1 MLRQRLFEQEELL
14 RQTQS
19 RLYMQEQQ
27 RAAVDNHQTADAP
40 SMYPLSDSAG
50 SQQIQSV
57 TKTSRE

>member
-1 MLRQRLFEQEELL
+1 MLRQRIFEQEELL

-27 RAAVDNHQTADAP
+27 KAAVDNHQTADAH

-57 TKTSRE
+57 TKTSHE